1 MPELRYTDAELDA
14 LADALAPRIESRL
27 NRRAD
32 AEQAVYTPTTLA
44 AEIGRSP
51 RSIRAAIARGEL
63 EAVKRGRGWIIGA
76 DAVATWARG
85 ESSASAA
92 LGRPRRRSRSGPGP
106 MARALARHERA
117 AAAPRK

>member
-1 MPELRYTDAELDA
+1 MPELRYTDDELDA

-27 NRRAD
+27 NRRDD
-32 AEQAVYTPTTLA
+32 AERAVYTPATLA

-63 EAVKRGRGWIIGA
+63 PAVKRGRGWVIGA
-76 DAVATWARG
+76 DAVAAWAGG

-92 LGRPRRRSRSGPGP
+92 LGRPRRRARSGPGP
-106 MARALARHERA
+106 MARALARR
-117 AAAPRK
+117 